1 MNPTSNKTVVN
12 SALNFKTSNLA
23 LSNTKQLK
31 VLADSILTLLNEKL
45 AKDKLPNDILIGF
58 LVIIL
63 IILVSIYG
71 FLYRR
76 KNSQKN

>member
-1 MNPTSNKTVVN
+1 MNTTSNKTVVN

-71 FLYRR
+71 FLYLR

>member
-1 MNPTSNKTVVN
+1 MNTTSNKTVVN

-71 FLYRR
+71 FLYLR
-76 KNSQKN
+76 KNSQKY

>member
-1 MNPTSNKTVVN
+1 MNTTSNKTVVN

-63 IILVSIYG
+63 IILVSIFG